1 MNNFHAQVK
10 IYEQRQK
17 HKIEKL
23 ERFFKMSIVDIIKQY
38 KLPTYILYI
47 IDGNE
52 KELKTKYPN
61 IHKNILSCAHAT
73 DQRTPLQYAR
83 DVALAWIFETYVMQ
97 NLRMAGLELE
107 RNGGDKNYNF
117 LQGTDISSDSDFK
130 VRGRR
135 LELICNYTDYWTRYN
150 YIDLRESKAKH
161 LYQYNSLVLGI
172 TLDQPYCLLINFAK
186 YLPNEYIPEYPPFG
200 GKSAHKIL
208 ITDDMKVGVNFNEI
222 ADKINYIITHQES
235 ETRLLDFGF
244 QPIVK
249 SYYLKCDACKI
260 PLFFKKEEE
269 THLKYCPKCKRK
281 FTSVLEVNCD
291 RKN

>member
-23 ERFFKMSIVDIIKQY
+23 ERFFGMSIVDTIKQY
-38 KLPTYILYI
+38 NLPTYMLYI
-47 IDGNE
+47 IDSNE
-52 KELKTKYPN
+52 KGLKTKYPN
-61 IHKNILSCAHAT
+61 IYKNILSCAHAA

-83 DVALAWIFETYVMQ
+83 DIVLAWIFETYVMQ
-97 NLRMAGLELE
+97 NLQRVGLELE
-107 RNGGDKNYNF
+107 RNGGDKNYDF
-117 LQGTDISSDSDFK
+117 LQGTDVSSDSDFK
-130 VRGRR
+130 VKGRR
-135 LELICNYTDYWTRYN
+135 LELICNYTDYWTQHN
-150 YIDLRESKAKH
+150 CIDLRESKAKH
-161 LYQYNSLVLGI
+161 LYQSNSLVLGI
-172 TLDQPYCLLINFAK
+172 TLDQPYYLLINFAK

-200 GKSAHKIL
+200 GKSAHRIL
-208 ITDDMKVGVNFNEI
+208 ITDDMKVGINFNEI

-269 THLKYCPKCKRK
+269 THLKQCPKCKRK
-281 FTSVLEVNCD
+281 FTSVLEVNNE